1 MEAKFLSSR
10 FTRRSFLAG
19 LGATAALPILAACQ
33 PQVVEKT
40 VEVPVVVKETVVVE
54 KVVEKEVV
62 VEKPVEVVKQEIVER
77 EKVVEIEKVVTAAP
91 AMREP
96 VTLRFS
102 SWHGDFWVAL
112 AEIVMEKHPHLT
124 MINES
129 TPYGQYQ
136 SKLLTQAAGGVAAEV
151 MMVNAPWQAAL
162 FRRNALVPF
171 DDYLAGAGVDNR
183 QWDADPWKACGWKG
197 RTYGLSPAY
206 QPMWQMV
213 INRGLVEKAGV
224 KMPPIWTLDGPTEG
238 YDTWHWDDLVEFLK
252 SLTKVTSA
260 GKVEQYGLDMPF
272 ANSLYYNSLYMIY
285 SNGGHLFD
293 QDWEYAET
301 ETRVNT
307 PEVIEALQNAVD
319 LSEKHKVVPSVE
331 EARAVKGGLFLA
343 QKAAV
348 QITHPGPASY
358 REHIKSMELEFAPVP
373 WYKHRIQFVGSNSYG
388 INSAGPHQDDAALF
402 AIAATTNEDVGWWFT
417 STINLIGYD
426 MRAQMAKL
434 PRDAYFLKIY
444 ENFLARDDKFS
455 AYRPATENTKWMP
468 RWAGRKPSLMR
479 NTMNAEVEKVLL
491 GEQTMKQAMANVQK
505 KVDPEL
511 KKD

>member
-10 FTRRSFLAG
+10 FTRRSFLSG

-54 KVVEKEVV
+54 KVVVKEVV

-96 VTLRFS
+96 VTLRFTH
-102 SWHGDFWVAL
+102 WHGGFWDNMIPII
-112 AEIVMEKHPHLT
+112 EEKYPHLT
-124 MINES
+124 LISES
-129 TPYGQYQ
+129 TPYSQYPT
-136 SKLLTQAAGGVAAEV
+136 KVMTQAAGGVAGDV
-151 MMVNAPWQAAL
+151 IMVDTSWAVNPITKGVLA
-162 FRRNALVPF
+162 PF
-171 DDYLAGAGVDNR
+171 DDHLKAARIDNYL
-183 QWDADPWKACGWKG
+183 WDVDPWKWAGYKG
-197 RTYGLSPAY
+197 KLYALTIVY
-206 QPMWQMV
+206 QPNHQMV
-213 INRGLVEKAGV
+213 INRNLLEKDGI

>member
-1 MEAKFLSSR
+1 MEAQLLSSR
-10 FTRRSFLAG
+10 FGRRSFLSG

-33 PQVVEKT
+33 PQVVEKK
-40 VEVPVVVKETVVVE
+40 VEVPVVVIETVIVE

-129 TPYGQYQ
+129 TPFSQYQ

-171 DDYLAGAGVDNR
+171 DDYLAEARIDNR

-238 YDTWHWDDLVEFLK
+238 YDTWNWDDMVEFLK
-252 SLTKVTSA
+252 SLTKITSD
-260 GKVEQYGLDMPF
+260 GKVEQYGLDKPQVTFSGTTLM
-272 ANSLYYNSLYMIY
+272 NIY
-285 SNGGHLFD
+285 QNGGRLFD
-293 QDWEYAET
+293 VDLGYTET
-301 ETRVNT
+301 ETLVNS
-307 PEVIEALQNAVD
+307 PESVEALQNSMD
-319 LSEKHKVVPSVE
+319 LSEKHKVAPSQE
-331 EARAVKGGLFLA
+331 ESAAVKGGLFLA

-358 REHIKSMELEFAPVP
+358 REHVKTMDLDFAPVP
-373 WYKHRIQFVGSNSYG
+373 WNKTRLKYLGSSPWT
-388 INSAGPHQDDAALF
+388 INRAAQHHDDAALF
-402 AIAATTNEDVGWWFT
+402 AITASTDDDATFWMT
-417 STINLIGYD
+417 STINLAPFK
-426 MRAQMAKL
+426 MRDNIAKL
-434 PRDAYFLKIY
+434 PKDVYYRNTYEVFLS
-444 ENFLARDDKFS
+444 RDDRFS
-455 AYRPATENTKWMP
+455 GYPRATENAKWLP
-468 RWAGRKPSLMR
+468 RFYGRKPDFF
-479 NTMNAEVEKVLL
+479 NNAMKPEVEKVLL
-491 GEQTMKQAMANVQK
+491 GDQTMQQAMDNVKK